1 MCWSW
6 RRDKEPH
13 RINYLCSSSTGR
25 RRRRQK
31 EERQTGGKLHGQVDS
46 KKGGRREERTEQEE
60 VKKARSKILPSAAER
75 RREGGVTPSTTHT
88 LFVLLFLSSN
98 THKHTHSI
106 PSIHWFSTSYIHPT
120 FPSAPPPPS
129 LIIVS
134 KLLLLIRALFHLL
147 FPPLLFT
154 LSPEQETRGR
164 VGQWLTPSS
173 CRVIV
178 NVRMWV
184 NARAC
189 ARARPRHSLPP
200 VKRLIQAAMT
210 RGSLVWAFSS
220 LTGAKTTD
228 SFMSFY
234 SMWYFIL
241 CDVFL
246 FFLSHMAQ
254 KMWGQVKR
262 TDENPLSPELPLV
275 IILINIENNIYLS
288 AQLSSFPQ
296 HLPDTFPW
304 K

>member
-46 KKGGRREERTEQEE
+46 EEGGRREERTEQEE

-98 THKHTHSI
+98 THKHTLHPFYTLIFYILHS
-106 PSIHWFSTSYIHPT
+106 PDVSFLPPPFTHHCFKA
-120 FPSAPPPPS
+120 APPHPCS
-129 LIIVS
+129 
-134 KLLLLIRALFHLL
+134 LFHLL

-200 VKRLIQAAMT
+200 VKRLIQAAVT

-220 LTGAKTTD
+220 LTGAGTTD

-234 SMWYFIL
+234 SMWYFYS
-241 CDVFL
+241 DG
-246 FFLSHMAQ
+246 FFMSHGT
-254 KMWGQVKR
+254 KHVR
-262 TDENPLSPELPLV
+262 SSEENRRKHV
-275 IILINIENNIYLS
+275 ISWAATSYYI
-288 AQLSSFPQ
+288 
-296 HLPDTFPW
+296 D
-304 K
+304 

>member
-1 MCWSW
+1 MRKS
-6 RRDKEPH
+6 K
-13 RINYLCSSSTGR
+13 
-25 RRRRQK
+25 RQ
-31 EERQTGGKLHGQVDS
+31 GQKYS
-46 KKGGRREERTEQEE
+46 LQQQR
-60 VKKARSKILPSAAER
+60 
-75 RREGGVTPSTTHT
+75 GGVKEVLPPQRVTLSLSSFSFPLTHT
-88 LFVLLFLSSN
+88 N
-98 THKHTHSI
+98 THTHSI

-120 FPSAPPPPS
+120 FPSGPPPPPFTHHCFKAAPPHPCS
-129 LIIVS
+129 
-134 KLLLLIRALFHLL
+134 LFHLL

-173 CRVIV
+173 CCVIV

-200 VKRLIQAAMT
+200 VKRLIQAAVT

-241 CDVFL
+241 CDVF
-246 FFLSHMAQ
+246 FFFFWVTWHKKCEVKWREQTKTRYLLSCH
-254 KMWGQVKR
+254 
-262 TDENPLSPELPLV
+262 
-275 IILINIENNIYLS
+275 
-288 AQLSSFPQ
+288 
-296 HLPDTFPW
+296 
-304 K
+304 